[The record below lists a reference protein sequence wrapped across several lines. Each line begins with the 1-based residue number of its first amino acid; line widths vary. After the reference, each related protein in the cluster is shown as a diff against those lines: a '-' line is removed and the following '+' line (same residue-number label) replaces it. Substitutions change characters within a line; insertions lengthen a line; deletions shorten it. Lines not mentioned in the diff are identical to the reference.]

1 LCEYELLIK
10 KKTSKQK
17 FKKILEKP
25 EKTTIFDDFLNR
37 QAPGATTSTLN
48 FKKSQKT
55 KNRSTLICMEH
66 TTKTT
71 EAKLWLSGSPDH
83 YYHHQRDRSYH
94 KNRVASHEERG
105 KYR

>member
-1 LCEYELLIK
+1 MRI
-10 KKTSKQK
+10 
-17 FKKILEKP
+17 
-25 EKTTIFDDFLNR
+25 
-37 QAPGATTSTLN
+37 
-48 FKKSQKT
+48 
-55 KNRSTLICMEH
+55 EH

-105 KYR
+105 KYGN